1 MEELFENDYFIII
14 GTVADKDSL
23 TDSIDEC
30 GGIFSKT
37 LNKKTTLIICN
48 DIDDENNKKE
58 FEKVKSDLKIIR
70 EQFITESI
78 KEKKRLNIEDFIT
91 KSKSGSND
99 SDDQQPSKRL
109 KVDSLQV
116 GSTWMGA
123 LFYINT
129 SESYPFSLNIESRVD
144 DINANQSK
152 LEGTIDWPTLEDAK
166 TAFRAILKDDDL
178 KIEEHT
184 QITNTD
190 QVSLPNNYEAK
201 VINGNRPSIKGTIVY
216 SDPADSANPE
226 LKASFN
232 LTFKPSTTTSSISS
246 SSISS
251 SSTSSSSSSSSSTT
265 NSTSTNGT
273 GSPATSTTTTT
284 TTPPPP
290 KLDLDY
296 LIAGNQFK
304 GEFEIPY
311 KSNIKITS
319 RKNQQDIEGIV
330 DWVDLKTK
338 TKLKGTLNEKDLTI
352 TLTETDII
360 SGSGV
365 ELPIVYTGT
374 LTSSTNP
381 TSTDPKHLDLII
393 GQYKVEAGTTS
404 IGKFKMELNC

>member
-14 GTVADKDSL
+14 GTVTDKDSL
-23 TDSIDEC
+23 TDSIDQS

-37 LNKKTTLIICN
+37 LNKKTTLVICN

-58 FEKVKSDLKIIR
+58 LEKVKSDLKIIG

-78 KEKKRLNIEDFIT
+78 KEKKRLNVDDFIT
-91 KSKSGSND
+91 KSKGSGSGGSGSGSND
-99 SDDQQPSKRL
+99 SDEQPSKRL

-123 LFYINT
+123 LFYVNT

-144 DINANQSK
+144 DINTNESK

-166 TAFRAILKDDDL
+166 TAFRATLKDDDL

-216 SDPADSANPE
+216 SDPADSANPD

-232 LTFKPSTTTSSISS
+232 LTFKPSTTSS

-251 SSTSSSSSSSSSTT
+251 ATSTSTTSSSS
-265 NSTSTNGT
+265 NSNGT
-273 GSPATSTTTTT
+273 GSSANST
-284 TTPPPP
+284 P

-304 GEFEIPY
+304 GDFEIPY
-311 KSNIKITS
+311 KFNVKITS
-319 RKNQQDIEGIV
+319 RKNQQDIEGTV

-338 TKLKGTLNEKDLTI
+338 TKLKGTLNEKDLSI

-374 LTSSTNP
+374 LTSS
-381 TSTDPKHLDLII
+381 SDPKTLDLIT
-393 GQYKVEAGTTS
+393 GQYKVDGSTPST
-404 IGKFKMELNC
+404 GKFKLELNC

>member
-14 GTVADKDSL
+14 GTVTDKDSL
-23 TDSIDEC
+23 TDSIDQS

-37 LNKKTTLIICN
+37 LNKKTTLVICN

-58 FEKVKSDLKIIR
+58 LEKVKSDLKIIS

-78 KEKKRLNIEDFIT
+78 KEKKRLNVDDFIT
-91 KSKSGSND
+91 KSKSGGSSSSGNND
-99 SDDQQPSKRL
+99 SDEQPSKRL
-109 KVDSLQV
+109 KVDSLQI

-123 LFYINT
+123 LFYVNT

-144 DINANQSK
+144 DINTNESK

-166 TAFRAILKDDDL
+166 TAFRATLKDDDL

-190 QVSLPNNYEAK
+190 QLSLPSNYEAK

-216 SDPADSANPE
+216 SDPADSANPD

-232 LTFKPSTTTSSISS
+232 LTFKPSTTSS

-251 SSTSSSSSSSSSTT
+251 TTSTTSSSSSSA
-265 NSTSTNGT
+265 NSNGT
-273 GSPATSTTTTT
+273 GSSANST
-284 TTPPPP
+284 P

-304 GEFEIPY
+304 GDFEIPY
-311 KSNIKITS
+311 KFNVKITS

-338 TKLKGTLNEKDLTI
+338 TKLKGTLNEKDLSI

-374 LTSSTNP
+374 LTSS
-381 TSTDPKHLDLII
+381 SDPKTLDLIT
-393 GQYKVEAGTTS
+393 GQYKVGGSTPST
-404 IGKFKMELNC
+404 GKFKLELNC

>member
-14 GTVADKDSL
+14 GTVTDKDSL
-23 TDSIDEC
+23 TDSIDQS

-37 LNKKTTLIICN
+37 LNKKTTLVICN

-58 FEKVKSDLKIIR
+58 LEKVKSDLKIIS

-78 KEKKRLNIEDFIT
+78 KEKKRLNVDDFVT
-91 KSKSGSND
+91 KSKSGSNSSSSNNND
-99 SDDQQPSKRL
+99 SDEQQPSKRL

-123 LFYINT
+123 LFYVNT

-144 DINANQSK
+144 DINTNESK
-152 LEGTIDWPTLEDAK
+152 IEGTIDWPTLEDAK
-166 TAFRAILKDDDL
+166 TAFRATLKDDDL

-216 SDPADSANPE
+216 SDPADSANPD

-232 LTFKPSTTTSSISS
+232 LTFKPSTTSTSSISS
-246 SSISS
+246 STNTPTTT
-251 SSTSSSSSSSSSTT
+251 TS
-265 NSTSTNGT
+265 NGT
-273 GSPATSTTTTT
+273 GSSATST
-284 TTPPPP
+284 P

-304 GEFEIPY
+304 GDFEIPY
-311 KSNIKITS
+311 KFNVKITS
-319 RKNQQDIEGIV
+319 RKNQQDIEGLV

-338 TKLKGTLNEKDLTI
+338 TKLKGTLNEKDLTV

-360 SGSGV
+360 SGGGV

-374 LTSSTNP
+374 LSSSTNP
-381 TSTDPKHLDLII
+381 NSTDPKHLDLIT
-393 GQYKVEAGTTS
+393 GQYKVEGNTPST
-404 IGKFKMELNC
+404 GKFKLELNC